1 MTDYL
6 NPHRIYPDCPS
17 RRIDNPPGN
26 DSIRQGGGVA
36 RQTAEQFL
44 NSLRHLEYEVSA
56 METTRARLMD
66 QRQDILDR
74 ANSTAALNGVCV
86 QHPLQSKTES
96 LGLELAGLPTPEE
109 LVRKLNRLQDR
120 VNKRIDTLVDKKE
133 QAQVVIERIPDAR
146 ERALLTFRYINN
158 LKWSSVADLMGY
170 TINWVV
176 NDLKPRAIDSY
187 ERADKTT
194 T

>member
-1 MTDYL
+1 MT
-6 NPHRIYPDCPS
+6 
-17 RRIDNPPGN
+17 G
-26 DSIRQGGGVA
+26 
-36 RQTAEQFL
+36 EQFL
-44 NSLRHLEYEVSA
+44 NSIRNLDYEITA
-56 METTRARLMD
+56 LDHTRTRLMD

-74 ANSTAALNGVCV
+74 AMSNAALTGVCV
-86 QHPLQSKTES
+86 QHSAGSKTEA
-96 LGLELAGLPTPEE
+96 LGVQLADLITPEQ
-109 LVRKLNRLQDR
+109 LVTKLNRLQAR

-133 QAQVVIERIPDAR
+133 QAQAVIERIPDAR
-146 ERALLTFRYINN
+146 YRALLTYRYINN

-176 NDLKPRAIDSY
+176 NDLKPRAIDAY

>member
-1 MTDYL
+1 MT
-6 NPHRIYPDCPS
+6 
-17 RRIDNPPGN
+17 G
-26 DSIRQGGGVA
+26 
-36 RQTAEQFL
+36 EQFL
-44 NSLRHLEYEVSA
+44 NSLRNLDYEITALDHTRTRLEE
-56 METTRARLMD
+56 

-74 ANSTAALNGVCV
+74 AMSNAALTGVCV
-86 QHPLQSKTES
+86 QHSAGSKTEA
-96 LGLELAGLPTPEE
+96 LGVQLADMITPGE

-133 QAQVVIERIPDAR
+133 QAQAVIERIPDAR
-146 ERALLTFRYINN
+146 YRALLTFRYINN

-176 NDLKPRAIDSY
+176 NDLKPRAIDAY

>member
-1 MTDYL
+1 MT
-6 NPHRIYPDCPS
+6 
-17 RRIDNPPGN
+17 G
-26 DSIRQGGGVA
+26 
-36 RQTAEQFL
+36 EQFL
-44 NSLRHLEYEVSA
+44 NSIRNLDYEITALDHTRTRLEG
-56 METTRARLMD
+56 

-74 ANSTAALNGVCV
+74 AMSNAALTGVCV
-86 QHPLQSKTES
+86 QHSAGSKTEA
-96 LGLELAGLPTPEE
+96 LGVQLADLITPEQ
-109 LVRKLNRLQDR
+109 LVTKLNRLQAR

-133 QAQVVIERIPDAR
+133 QAQAVIERIPDAR
-146 ERALLTFRYINN
+146 YRALLTLRYINN

-176 NDLKPRAIDSY
+176 NDLKPRAIDAY

>member
-1 MTDYL
+1 MT
-6 NPHRIYPDCPS
+6 
-17 RRIDNPPGN
+17 G
-26 DSIRQGGGVA
+26 
-36 RQTAEQFL
+36 EQFL
-44 NSLRHLEYEVSA
+44 NSIRNLDYEITALDHTRTRLEG
-56 METTRARLMD
+56 

-74 ANSTAALNGVCV
+74 AMSNAALTGVCV
-86 QHPLQSKTES
+86 QHSAGSKTET
-96 LGLELAGLPTPEE
+96 LGVQLADMITPEE

-146 ERALLTFRYINN
+146 YRALLTYRYINN

-176 NDLKPRAIDSY
+176 NDLKPRAIDAY

>member
-1 MTDYL
+1 M
-6 NPHRIYPDCPS
+6 
-17 RRIDNPPGN
+17 
-26 DSIRQGGGVA
+26 
-36 RQTAEQFL
+36 TAEDFL
-44 NSLRHLEYEVSA
+44 NSIRHLDYEITA
-56 METTRARLMD
+56 LDHTRTRLEG

-74 ANSTAALNGVCV
+74 AMSNAALTGVCV
-86 QHPLQSKTES
+86 QHSTGSKTET
-96 LGLELAGLPTPEE
+96 LGVQLADMITPEE

-120 VNKRIDTLVDKKE
+120 VNKRIDTLVDKKTR
-133 QAQVVIERIPDAR
+133 AQIIIERIPDAR
-146 ERALLTFRYINN
+146 YRALLTLRYINN

-176 NDLKPRAIDSY
+176 NDLKPRAIDAY

>member
-1 MTDYL
+1 MT
-6 NPHRIYPDCPS
+6 
-17 RRIDNPPGN
+17 G
-26 DSIRQGGGVA
+26 
-36 RQTAEQFL
+36 EQFL
-44 NSLRHLEYEVSA
+44 NSIRNLDYEITALDHTRTRLEG
-56 METTRARLMD
+56 

-74 ANSTAALNGVCV
+74 AMSNAALTGVCV
-86 QHPLQSKTES
+86 QHSAGSKTEA
-96 LGLELAGLPTPEE
+96 LGVQLADMITPEE

-133 QAQVVIERIPDAR
+133 QAQAVIERIPDAR
-146 ERALLTFRYINN
+146 YRALLTYRYINN

-176 NDLKPRAIDSY
+176 NDLKPRAIDAY

>member
-1 MTDYL
+1 M
-6 NPHRIYPDCPS
+6 
-17 RRIDNPPGN
+17 
-26 DSIRQGGGVA
+26 
-36 RQTAEQFL
+36 TAEDFL
-44 NSLRHLEYEVSA
+44 NSIRHLDNEIKA
-56 METTRARLMD
+56 LDHTRTRLMD

-74 ANSTAALNGVCV
+74 AMSNAALTGVCV
-86 QHPLQSKTES
+86 QHSAGSKTET
-96 LGLELAGLPTPEE
+96 LGVQLADMITPEE

-133 QAQVVIERIPDAR
+133 QAQVVIERISDAR
-146 ERALLTFRYINN
+146 YRALLTYRYINN

-176 NDLKPRAIDSY
+176 NDLKPRAIDAY

>member
-1 MTDYL
+1 M
-6 NPHRIYPDCPS
+6 
-17 RRIDNPPGN
+17 
-26 DSIRQGGGVA
+26 
-36 RQTAEQFL
+36 TAEDFL
-44 NSLRHLEYEVSA
+44 NSIRHLDYEITA
-56 METTRARLMD
+56 LDHTRTRLMD

-74 ANSTAALNGVCV
+74 AMSNAALTGVCV
-86 QHPLQSKTES
+86 QHSAGSKTET
-96 LGLELAGLPTPEE
+96 LGVQLADMITPEE

-133 QAQVVIERIPDAR
+133 QAQVVIERISDAR
-146 ERALLTFRYINN
+146 YRALLTLRYINN

-176 NDLKPRAIDSY
+176 NDLKPRAIDAY

>member
-1 MTDYL
+1 MT
-6 NPHRIYPDCPS
+6 
-17 RRIDNPPGN
+17 G
-26 DSIRQGGGVA
+26 
-36 RQTAEQFL
+36 EQFL
-44 NSLRHLEYEVSA
+44 NSIRNLDYEITA
-56 METTRARLMD
+56 LDHTRTRLMD

-74 ANSTAALNGVCV
+74 AMSNAALTGVCV
-86 QHPLQSKTES
+86 QHSAGSKTET
-96 LGLELAGLPTPEE
+96 LGVQLADMITPEE

-146 ERALLTFRYINN
+146 ERALLTLRYINN

-176 NDLKPRAIDSY
+176 NDLKPRAIAAY

>member
-1 MTDYL
+1 M
-6 NPHRIYPDCPS
+6 
-17 RRIDNPPGN
+17 
-26 DSIRQGGGVA
+26 
-36 RQTAEQFL
+36 TAEKYL
-44 NSLRHLEYEVSA
+44 NSLRHLDYEINSL
-56 METTRARLMD
+56 MTTHSRLMD

-74 ANSTAALNGVCV
+74 AYATAEISAVCV
-86 QHPLQSKTES
+86 QHTPQNKTEA
-96 LGLELAGLPTPEE
+96 LGLELAGLPAPEE

-176 NDLKPRAIDSY
+176 NDLKPRAIDAY

>member
-1 MTDYL
+1 M
-6 NPHRIYPDCPS
+6 
-17 RRIDNPPGN
+17 
-26 DSIRQGGGVA
+26 
-36 RQTAEQFL
+36 TAEDFL
-44 NSLRHLEYEVSA
+44 NSIRHLDYEITA
-56 METTRARLMD
+56 LDHTRTRLMD

-74 ANSTAALNGVCV
+74 AMSNAALTGVCV
-86 QHPLQSKTES
+86 QHSAGSKTET
-96 LGLELAGLPTPEE
+96 LGVQLADMITPEE

-133 QAQVVIERIPDAR
+133 QAQVVIERISDAR
-146 ERALLTFRYINN
+146 YRALLTYRYINN

-176 NDLKPRAIDSY
+176 NDLKPRAIDAY